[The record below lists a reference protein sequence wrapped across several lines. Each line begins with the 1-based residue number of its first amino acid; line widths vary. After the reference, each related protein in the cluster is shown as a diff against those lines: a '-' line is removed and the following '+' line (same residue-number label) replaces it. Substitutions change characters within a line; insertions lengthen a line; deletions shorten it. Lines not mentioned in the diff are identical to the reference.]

1 MSAAGRLESNME
13 IGEALDLG
21 REALI
26 MTLIIAGPVM
36 GIGLL
41 VGLIISL
48 FQSVT
53 QLHEQTLTF
62 VPKIVAMVGVALVL
76 VPWLTNHLLEYAVRL
91 LGVSPF

>member
-1 MSAAGRLESNME
+1 ME
-13 IGEALDLG
+13 AGEAVDMG

-26 MTLIIAGPVM
+26 MVLIIAGPVM

-41 VGLIISL
+41 VGLLISL
-48 FQSVT
+48 FQSMT

-76 VPWLTNHLLEYAVRL
+76 VPWLTDQLLEYATTL
-91 LGVSPF
+91 LGESPF